1 MLRSVRVSSEAEE
14 ATKEVAY
21 AVTDAPAAAPT
32 NGSPSGALSV
42 IKDAAV
48 GVRATLALGPRRPAT
63 ASKLARMDS
72 GEGSLRGSD
81 RQHRNQTLIE
91 QELVATAAKEE
102 KAVALDFP
110 EGTWLVNPNGR
121 FFKWWS
127 GAMIPAILYAA
138 VVSPFEI
145 AFISGS
151 CDLLAPNLVRAPATP
166 FFFFSSSEEASSL
179 SRRSWTSTSSW
190 TSP

>member
-14 ATKEVAY
+14 PTKEVAY
-21 AVTDAPAAAPT
+21 ALTDAPAAAPT

-48 GVRATLALGPRRPAT
+48 GVRATLALGRPAT

-72 GEGSLRGSD
+72 EGSLRGSD

-102 KAVALDFP
+102 QAVALDFP
-110 EGTWLVNPNGR
+110 EDTWLVNPNGR

-151 CDLLAPNLVRAPATP
+151 YDAGALEAGSPSRGAAT
-166 FFFFSSSEEASSL
+166 ATAQDTIRTVIIL
-179 SRRSWTSTSSW
+179 
-190 TSP
+190 